1 MHMRIR
7 HLILI
12 MLLSIAVPPHGFG
25 AMAYGD
31 ACVTQAGMS
40 MEMPGSRPCC
50 DDADA
55 SGQLPD
61 DACASQCCLFGG
73 CAAIQFLA
81 ASAASVPV
89 LAAAAPL
96 QPGNTPSPAAPDS
109 FRVWRPP
116 RSL

>member
-1 MHMRIR
+1 MHIKYLM
-7 HLILI
+7 LI
-12 MLLSIAVPPHGFG
+12 MLLSIAVPFNGFG
-25 AMAYGD
+25 AMACGD
-31 ACVTQAGMS
+31 ACAAQAGMD
-40 MEMPGSRPCC
+40 MEMSRARPCC

-61 DACASQCCLFGG
+61 NACASQCSLFGG

-81 ASAASVPV
+81 ASAASIPV
-89 LAAAAPL
+89 LAAAAPRK
-96 QPGNTPSPAAPDS
+96 PGNMPSPAAPDS

>member
-1 MHMRIR
+1 MRIQ
-7 HLILI
+7 HLMLIL
-12 MLLSIAVPPHGFG
+12 LLSIAVPSHGFG

-31 ACVTQAGMS
+31 ACAAQAGMDMKMS
-40 MEMPGSRPCC
+40 GSGPCC

-55 SGQLPD
+55 SGRLPD
-61 DACASQCCLFGG
+61 NACASQCSLFGG

-81 ASAASVPV
+81 VWAASIPV